1 MMVKSIFTRDKKP
14 TFVKKRKGPM
24 KTFTKAEVAA
34 GTACADGD
42 LQHDNQGQLIV
53 YTGMFQWKDGT
64 VRDEPDPSYED

>member
-1 MMVKSIFTRDKKP
+1 
-14 TFVKKRKGPM
+14 M